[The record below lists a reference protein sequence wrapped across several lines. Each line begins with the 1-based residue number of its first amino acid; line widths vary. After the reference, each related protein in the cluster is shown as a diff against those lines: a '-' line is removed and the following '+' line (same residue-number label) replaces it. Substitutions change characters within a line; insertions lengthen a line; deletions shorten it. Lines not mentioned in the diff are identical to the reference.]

1 MKKILPILLLVITI
15 ILSGCASKRMAKRG
29 LKFEE
34 AGMYE
39 MAADFFYKSMVAN
52 PKNVDAAVGLKRN
65 GQRLLDDKSLQVHK
79 AYFDGN
85 DKQTVYSFLD
95 TKSYLDKVSPLGIKL
110 YLSETTQSYFDE
122 AKPRYLQS
130 LYNEARILLDEEKFR
145 ESEGKFAEIKRIDP
159 GYQGI
164 DEHMKM
170 AVAEPIYREG
180 FSYLENG
187 FNRKAYNSFS
197 NIITNQGTYKD
208 AKELRDEA
216 LSKALITISIGDIKN
231 LTRSDKANLLV
242 ESSVV
247 SALND
252 LGNPFVKIV
261 DTKNTDKFVEQQVR
275 GVSMGSDL
283 KVGQI
288 LAAKAVLNGSVVKHN
303 LVTGKVQKS
312 EQRGY
317 LKEIVIVKD
326 KVTDE
331 ETKETRYTKVTYE
344 IISARNEASISFQYQ
359 LTSIET
365 GAVLV
370 TDAINNSKTDRVSFA
385 NFSGDHKKLVP
396 GNWES
401 ATKDS
406 PKDRIDDNHSAISN
420 LRNKLN
426 AKKTI
431 KSAQALQT
439 EMLHEVGQRVA
450 RKIDAYN
457 PEE

>member
-1 MKKILPILLLVITI
+1 MKKFLPILLLI
-15 ILSGCASKRMAKRG
+15 IAIIFSGCVSKRMAKRG

-39 MAADFFYKSMVAN
+39 MAADFFYKSMAAN

-65 GQRLLDDKSLQVHK
+65 GQRLIDEKSLQVHK

-95 TKSYLDKVSPLGIKL
+95 TKSYFDKVSLLGIKL
-110 YLSETTQSYFDE
+110 NLSGTTQGYFDE

-159 GYQGI
+159 SYQGI
-164 DEHMKM
+164 DEHMRM
-170 AVAEPIYREG
+170 AVAEPIYRKG
-180 FSYLENG
+180 FSYLESG
-187 FNRKAYNSFS
+187 FNRKAYHSFS

-216 LSKALITISIGDIKN
+216 LSKALITISIGGIKN
-231 LTRSDKANLLV
+231 LTRYDKANLLV

-247 SALND
+247 NAIND
-252 LGNPFVKIV
+252 LSNPFVKIV
-261 DTKNTDKFVEQQVR
+261 DTKNTDKFVAQQALS
-275 GVSMGSDL
+275 VSMGSDL

-303 LVTGKVQKS
+303 LVTGRVQKS
-312 EQRGY
+312 EQKGY
-317 LKEIVIVKD
+317 IKDIITVKD
-326 KVTDE
+326 KTTGEDK
-331 ETKETRYTKVTYE
+331 KETRYTKVTYE
-344 IISARNEASISFQYQ
+344 LVSAANEASLSFQYQ

-370 TDAINNSKTDRVSFA
+370 SDAINHSETDRISYA

-396 GNWES
+396 GNWVS

-406 PKDRIDDNHSAISN
+406 PKDRIDDNSSSISN

-426 AKKTI
+426 AKRTI
-431 KSAQALQT
+431 KSPQELQG
-439 EMLHEVGQRVA
+439 ELLKEVGRKVA
-450 RKIDAYN
+450 QKIDAYN

>member
-1 MKKILPILLLVITI
+1 MKKFLPILLLVIAI
-15 ILSGCASKRMAKRG
+15 IFSGCASKRMAKRG

-39 MAADFFYKSMVAN
+39 MAADFFYKSMTAN

-65 GQRLLDDKSLQVHK
+65 GQRVMDEKSLQVHK

-95 TKSYLDKVSPLGIKL
+95 TKSYLGKVNRLGIKL
-110 YLSETTQSYFDE
+110 YLSETTQSYYDE
-122 AKPRYLQS
+122 ARPRYLQS

-159 GYQGI
+159 SYQGI
-164 DEHMKM
+164 DEHMRM
-170 AVAEPIYREG
+170 AVAELIYREG
-180 FSYLENG
+180 YSYLESG
-187 FNRKAYNSFS
+187 FNRKAYHSFS
-197 NIITNQGTYKD
+197 NIIANQGTYKD

-231 LTRSDKANLLV
+231 HTRSDKANLLV
-242 ESSVV
+242 ESTVV
-247 SALND
+247 SAIND

-261 DTKNTDKFVEQQVR
+261 DTKNTDRFVEQQVR

-288 LAAKAVLNGSVVKHN
+288 LAAKAVLNGSVLKHN
-303 LVTGKVQKS
+303 LVTGRVQKS

-317 LKEIVIVKD
+317 LKEIVTVKD

-370 TDAINNSKTDRVSFA
+370 TDAINHSKTDRVSFA

-426 AKKTI
+426 AKRTI

-439 EMLHEVGQRVA
+439 EMLDEVGQRVA
-450 RKIDAYN
+450 QKIDVYN